1 LGLSLKVGQA
11 VPPVLFF
18 FALSAAAQDLH
29 SLRSPDG
36 NLEFRL
42 FVSESPS
49 TLPRIGYQLLY
60 KGNLVL
66 DTSYLGFDIEYQ
78 EPILGEKAGLMNY
91 SQAPGTLTAHYMQ
104 DGSLGRLIDIE
115 AKIWKDGVAFRY
127 VIPKSTPLI
136 EIQVLSEL
144 TEFALPIKIPEPL
157 PQPFTAEL
165 PGGAWIAIGEQGTA
179 GSYPPMAL
187 TRKQDEPKVLITHFP
202 KLWESTTPLTTPWRV
217 IGVGPSRQAALD
229 NRRIKGE
236 Y

>member
-1 LGLSLKVGQA
+1 MRYWA
-11 VPPVLFF
+11 VPPVLLF
-18 FALSAAAQDLH
+18 FAFSAAAQDRQTLK
-29 SLRSPDG
+29 SPDG

-60 KGNLVL
+60 KGSLLLN
-66 DTSYLGFDIEYQ
+66 TSYLGFDIEYQ

-115 AKIWKDGVAFRY
+115 ARIWNDGVAFRY

-136 EIQVLSEL
+136 EIQILSEL

-165 PGGAWIAIGEQGTA
+165 PGGTWISIGEQGTA
-179 GSYPPMAL
+179 GTYPPMAL
-187 TRKQDEPKVLITHFP
+187 IQKQDEPKILITHFP
-202 KLWESTTPLTTPWRV
+202 KLWESVTPLTTPWRV
-217 IGVGPSRQAALD
+217 IGVGQTREAALD

>member
-1 LGLSLKVGQA
+1 MWGRRSRLPS
-11 VPPVLFF
+11 FF
-18 FALSAAAQDLH
+18 FLVVGVAAAQDLH
-29 SLRSPDG
+29 AIHSPDG

-42 FVSESPS
+42 FVSESQS

-66 DTSYLGFDIEYQ
+66 DTSYLGFDVQFQ

-91 SQAPGTLTAHYMQ
+91 SQGSGTLTAHYMQ

-115 AKIWKDGVAFRY
+115 AKIWNDGVAFRY
-127 VIPKSTPLI
+127 VIPKSTPLAQI
-136 EIQVLSEL
+136 EILSEL
-144 TEFALPIKIPEPL
+144 TEFALPIKIPEPV

-165 PGGAWIAIGEQGTA
+165 SGGTSIAIGEQGNIGA
-179 GSYPPMAL
+179 YPPMEL
-187 TRKQDEPKVLITHFP
+187 IRKQDEPKVLITHFP
-202 KLWESTTPLTTPWRV
+202 KLWQSVTPLTTPWRV
-217 IGVGPSRQAALD
+217 IGVGQTRQAALD

>member
-1 LGLSLKVGQA
+1 MWGRRSRLPS
-11 VPPVLFF
+11 FF
-18 FALSAAAQDLH
+18 FLVVGVAAAQDLH
-29 SLRSPDG
+29 TLKSPDG

-42 FVSESPS
+42 FVSESQS

-60 KGNLVL
+60 KGSVLL

-91 SQAPGTLTAHYMQ
+91 SQAPAALTAHYMQ

-115 AKIWKDGVAFRY
+115 AKIWNGGVAFRY
-127 VIPKSTPLI
+127 VIPRSTPLI
-136 EIQVLSEL
+136 EIQILSEL
-144 TEFALPIKIPEPL
+144 TEFALPVKIPDPI

-165 PGGAWIAIGEQGTA
+165 PGGVWIAIGEQGTA
-179 GSYPPMAL
+179 GAYPRMSL
-187 TRKQDEPKVLITHFP
+187 VRTQDEPKVLITHFP
-202 KLWESTTPLTTPWRV
+202 ELWESTTPLTTPWRV
-217 IGVGPSRQAALD
+217 IGVGQTRQAALD